1 MSTAFSRT
9 LRLLEADRGR
19 RPLAGLFAAAALL
32 GGWAAWAAMAR
43 VTLYEI
49 TPAARLEVDRAIYP
63 IQAPMLGRVTST
75 SLQVGRVVRAGET
88 LVELDSSPERLQV
101 SEERTRLAAIGPQV
115 ESLRRQIAA
124 EEQARAEERQTAH
137 IAADEARANARQ
149 AEAPAT
155 YNAAEIDRLQKLHA
169 DGLIPEREY
178 QKGRAEAQQTRYTAE
193 REQIAVRRIEQ
204 EQRTRESDRDS
215 RVRALQ
221 TEIARLEGQAAASR
235 AVIQR
240 VENEIER
247 RVIRAPI
254 AGRLGEA
261 TPLRVGAVLHEGD
274 QVAAIVPEGHILVV
288 AQFAPQAAMGRIAPG
303 QPAKVRLD
311 GFPWTQYGAL
321 SATVTRV
328 ASEIRDGAV
337 RVELAV
343 DESQPTRIPLQHGLP
358 GSVEVQVERIA
369 PAALILRT
377 AGRMI
382 AAPRSKS

>member
-9 LRLLEADRGR
+9 LRLLDADRGR
-19 RPLAGLFAAAALL
+19 RSIAGLLAAAALL
-32 GGWAAWAAMAR
+32 GGWAAWSAMAR

-49 TPAARLEVDRAIYP
+49 TPTARLEVDRAIYP
-63 IQAPMLGRVTST
+63 IQAPMLGRVTAT
-75 SLQVGRVVRAGET
+75 SLQVGKRVRAGEI
-88 LVELDSSPERLQV
+88 LVELDSSPERMEV
-101 SEERTRLAAIGPQV
+101 SEERTHLAAVGPQV

-124 EEQARAEERQTAH
+124 EEQARSEERQAAR
-137 IAADEARANARQ
+137 IAAEEARANARQ

-155 YNAAEIDRLQKLHA
+155 YNAAEIDRLQKLHE

-215 RVRALQ
+215 RVRALEA
-221 TEIARLEGQAAASR
+221 EIAKLEGQAAASR
-235 AVIQR
+235 AAIQR
-240 VENEIER
+240 LENDIER
-247 RVIRAPI
+247 RAIRAPI
-254 AGRLGEA
+254 AGRVGEA
-261 TPLRVGAVLHEGD
+261 TPLRIGAVLHEGD
-274 QVAAIVPEGHILVV
+274 QVAAIVPEGRILVV
-288 AQFAPQAAMGRIAPG
+288 AQFPPQSAMGRIEPG

-311 GFPWTQYGAL
+311 GFPWAQYGAL

-377 AGRMI
+377 AGRLV
-382 AAPRSKS
+382 AAPRGR